1 MNYGIY
7 IWERNVYFWSV
18 APIQFYRRHII
29 ESIVGRRSF
38 HSSSLTNSHSLGLL
52 VMLYC
57 HCLLL
62 HHRHFDDVAKVVL
75 PWCHL
80 KPKSA
85 SSSRQNFFLTSPK
98 DAEQKKRNP
107 GRRRRQAYG
116 RSTRQLQLNRTTC
129 CHLSQRVEVKQA
141 LLLPFQFLRYSW
153 VQKGLHPYDFIAF
166 APLPNVHESKQITR
180 SHLERLLSHHWEA
193 LFSIRATATT

>member
-1 MNYGIY
+1 MFQKVEKCQGRKLPQIKTNLQNLAHNLWKKTSI
-7 IWERNVYFWSV
+7 FWNEKSHFWLV
-18 APIQFYRRHII
+18 APIQFYHRHII

-85 SSSRQNFFLTSPK
+85 SSSASSSRQNFFLTSPK

-129 CHLSQRVEVKQA
+129 CHLS
-141 LLLPFQFLRYSW
+141 
-153 VQKGLHPYDFIAF
+153 
-166 APLPNVHESKQITR
+166 
-180 SHLERLLSHHWEA
+180 
-193 LFSIRATATT
+193 

>member
-1 MNYGIY
+1 MFQKVEKCQGRKLPQIKTNLQNLAHNLWKKTSIF
-7 IWERNVYFWSV
+7 WNEKSHFWSV
-18 APIQFYRRHII
+18 APFQFYRRHII

-62 HHRHFDDVAKVVL
+62 LHHRHFDDVAKVVL

-85 SSSRQNFFLTSPK
+85 SSSASSRQNFFLTSPK

-129 CHLSQRVEVKQA
+129 CHLS
-141 LLLPFQFLRYSW
+141 
-153 VQKGLHPYDFIAF
+153 
-166 APLPNVHESKQITR
+166 
-180 SHLERLLSHHWEA
+180 
-193 LFSIRATATT
+193 

>member
-1 MNYGIY
+1 
-7 IWERNVYFWSV
+7 
-18 APIQFYRRHII
+18 
-29 ESIVGRRSF
+29 
-38 HSSSLTNSHSLGLL
+38 
-52 VMLYC
+52 MLYF

-85 SSSRQNFFLTSPK
+85 SSSASSRQNFFLTSPK

-141 LLLPFQFLRYSW
+141 LLLPFQLLGTVEHKKDCTLMNS
-153 VQKGLHPYDFIAF
+153 
-166 APLPNVHESKQITR
+166 LPMRGCFCSQVYMSQNK
-180 SHLERLLSHHWEA
+180 
-193 LFSIRATATT
+193 